1 MFRSLLPLVLTLGLS
16 IPANAQELVRER
28 PPMDSL
34 TQAYHD
40 ALTGVR
46 DSIAGIGGSLRA
58 FRNDLRT
65 TAAVTISHRAAQVR
79 GRCVNTVTLLA
90 SLDSVFDPDDTKPG
104 LVEEVGDLRAA
115 ITQLKSNLQAL
126 CIAVFDPAHPHGSA
140 DSLRAW
146 GPYHAAE
153 LDRSFRGYAAA
164 ASRLARV
171 ADIMLEPRGV
181 RRP

>member
-79 GRCVNTVTLLA
+79 GRCV
-90 SLDSVFDPDDTKPG
+90 
-104 LVEEVGDLRAA
+104 
-115 ITQLKSNLQAL
+115 
-126 CIAVFDPAHPHGSA
+126 
-140 DSLRAW
+140 
-146 GPYHAAE
+146 
-153 LDRSFRGYAAA
+153 
-164 ASRLARV
+164 
-171 ADIMLEPRGV
+171 
-181 RRP
+181 